1 MPASKER
8 CNRAMLQAAQSC
20 KREVHANLIGAAH
33 NRMLLIS
40 ASGIL
45 CNSNEQCIFHFNV
58 LYRICGAVYPVSNLV
73 LGSGFVGSKKSNRNI
88 ILL

>member
-1 MPASKER
+1 
-8 CNRAMLQAAQSC
+8 MLQAAQSC
-20 KREVHANLIGAAH
+20 KREVHANLIGVAH

-45 CNSNEQCIFHFNV
+45 CNSNEQCIFHFNI
-58 LYRICGAVYPVSNLV
+58 LYRICGDVYPVSNLV
-73 LGSGFVGSKKSNRNI
+73 LVSGFFVGSKKSNMSN